1 MSEPAFRVLSVFDDE
16 PVPIQGGSLE
26 WVPVRRRLGISA
38 FGVNA
43 YRATRAG
50 DEVIEE
56 HVESP
61 GQEELY
67 VVAAARARFT
77 IDAETFEAATG
88 TAVFVP
94 RPEVRRGATALEDG
108 TVVLAVGGWPDRPYH
123 SLPWEPI
130 YMAQEPMGRGAWA
143 EACETLEREAGEH
156 RDTAIL
162 QYRLACC
169 HARLGEHRL
178 ALEELRRAIEINP
191 GFRERAVGEEH
202 LASLHGSVGWAAAV
216 SGPSSPK

>member
-1 MSEPAFRVLSVFDDE
+1 MSEPAFRVLSLFEDE
-16 PVPIQGGSLE
+16 PVPILGGALD
-26 WVPVRRRLGISA
+26 WVPVRRRLGVSA

-43 YRATRAG
+43 YRAAQAG
-50 DEVIEE
+50 DAVIEE

-67 VVAAARARFT
+67 VVAAGRARFV
-77 IDAETFEAATG
+77 IDGETLEAATG
-88 TAVFVP
+88 SAVFLP

-108 TVVLAVGGWPDRPYH
+108 TMVLAVGGWPDRPYH

-130 YMAQEPMGRGAWA
+130 YMAQEPMRRGDWA

-169 HARLGEHRL
+169 HARLGEDRL

-191 GFRERAVGEEH
+191 SFRDRAVGDEH
-202 LASLHGSVGWAAAV
+202 LASLREADGWAAV
-216 SGPSSPK
+216 VSEPSGPG